1 LFGKILD
8 FRRGRFGERYS
19 ILLKGGFTYGKRKG
33 IISKKFVIVA
43 SLTKMGYNLSSIR
56 KRRKQTCLYPKQKII
71 QLKISTHF
79 LMDSVRSFLMEKS
92 I

>member
-1 LFGKILD
+1 MSAKAGWLMNDLFGGD
-8 FRRGRFGERYS
+8 
-19 ILLKGGFTYGKRKG
+19 
-33 IISKKFVIVA
+33 VIVA
-43 SLTKMGYNLSSIR
+43 SLTKMGYNLTSIK
-56 KRRKQTCLYPKQKII
+56 KRRKQTCLHQKEKII